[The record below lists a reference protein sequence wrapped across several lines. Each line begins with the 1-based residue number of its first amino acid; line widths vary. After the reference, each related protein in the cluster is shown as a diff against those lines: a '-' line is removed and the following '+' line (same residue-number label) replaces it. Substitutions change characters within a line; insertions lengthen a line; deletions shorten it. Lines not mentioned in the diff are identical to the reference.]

1 MKRILITGG
10 TGFIGKNINFPL
22 EVKISSQDV
31 DLRNWKD
38 TLNLFKKHQPDI
50 VIHCA
55 ARHGNFKEM
64 EQNKVEFFRDNQ
76 AIDLNVFEASN
87 QVGVTQLI
95 ALSSVTAFPFEI
107 ETEISES
114 DLHQG
119 EPHPS
124 CYTYGYNKRML
135 DILCRS
141 YNEQYGVNYT
151 CALLTNM
158 YGPFNDFNLESATVV
173 SNLIHK
179 CYIAKQTNSDFKVY
193 GDGSPVRD
201 FMYVEDL
208 TDIFNILLD
217 KKYNEPVI
225 ISTGE
230 SISLKK
236 LVTIIV
242 NKFRFTGNVIWGN
255 ETSVG
260 QQKKV
265 ASNKKLLQVS
275 DSISFTSLEDGI
287 SKTIDWFMTTKK

>member
-1 MKRILITGG
+1 
-10 TGFIGKNINFPL
+10 
-22 EVKISSQDV
+22 
-31 DLRNWKD
+31 
-38 TLNLFKKHQPDI
+38 
-50 VIHCA
+50 
-55 ARHGNFKEM
+55 
-64 EQNKVEFFRDNQ
+64 
-76 AIDLNVFEASN
+76 
-87 QVGVTQLI
+87 
-95 ALSSVTAFPFEI
+95 
-107 ETEISES
+107 
-114 DLHQG
+114 
-119 EPHPS
+119 
-124 CYTYGYNKRML
+124 ML